1 MHIFLKY
8 GLSISIVGL
17 LLTACDNRLNV
28 QPAQSIEQS
37 VALNTEQDVQG
48 TLVGAYDGLGTSAA
62 AQNGANLY
70 GGTIQYIGDLLGD
83 NRDVVFGGSFAT
95 VDEIW
100 RKAVTT
106 SNTIIRDVWLNSYG
120 TINRTNNVLAVLN
133 RVSEA
138 NRGNFE
144 GQARFI
150 RGALYFELIK
160 LFAKNYNDG
169 SPTTNLG
176 VPLVLTPTNLI
187 SDADNRSRNTV
198 TEVYAQV
205 LDDLTK
211 AESLLPVAQTG
222 FFAPAV
228 PGATAGFATKGAAQA
243 MLARVYLQQQNYAA
257 ARDAANRVITA
268 GTFTLSP
275 TFAGVFT
282 DASPET
288 IFKIVVTDQDG
299 TNDMN
304 TFYASAL
311 NQGRGD
317 IRVQTKFRNLYAAN
331 DLRGQFFNR
340 ANQNTFTSK
349 FNDQYGDVPVVRLA
363 EMYLVRA
370 EANLRLNTSVGA
382 TPLADVNIIRARAGA
397 TALTAVTLP
406 DILLERRLELAFE
419 GQQLADIKR
428 TAGTVGT
435 TAYNA
440 NNLVLPI
447 PQREID
453 TNKQLVQNAGY

>member
-1 MHIFLKY
+1 MHSFLKY
-8 GLSISIVGL
+8 GFYVSTAGL

-28 QPAQSIEQS
+28 QPTQSIEQS
-37 VALNTEQDVQG
+37 QALNTEQDIQG
-48 TLVGAYDGLGTSAA
+48 TLVGAYDGLGDI
-62 AQNGANLY
+62 NLY
-70 GGTIQYIGDLLGD
+70 GGGIQYIGDLLGD
-83 NRDVVFGGSFAT
+83 NRDVLFGGTFAT

-106 SNTIIRDVWLNSYG
+106 SNTVTRDFWLDGYG
-120 TINRTNNVLAVLN
+120 TINRANNVLAVLDK
-133 RVSEA
+133 VSEA

-150 RGALYFELIK
+150 RGALYFELVK
-160 LFAKNYNDG
+160 AFAKSYNDG
-169 SPTTNLG
+169 APATNLG
-176 VPLVLTPTNLI
+176 VPLVLTPTNLV
-187 SDADNRSRNTV
+187 SDADNRPRNTV
-198 TEVYAQV
+198 AEVYAQV

-211 AESLLPVAQTG
+211 AESLLPTAQTG

-228 PGATAGFATKGAAQA
+228 AGAAAGFATKGAAQA
-243 MLARVYLQQQNYAA
+243 LLARVYLQQQNFAA

-268 GTFTLSP
+268 GTFTLAP
-275 TFAGVFT
+275 TFASVFT

-299 TNDMN
+299 VNDLN
-304 TFYASAL
+304 TFYASAA

-317 IRVQTKFRNLYAAN
+317 VRVQTKFRNLYAAN
-331 DLRGQFFNR
+331 DVRGQFFSR
-340 ANQNTFTSK
+340 ANQNYLTSK

-363 EMYLVRA
+363 EMHLVRA
-370 EANLRLNTSVGA
+370 ETNLRLNTSVGA
-382 TPLADVNIIRARAGA
+382 TPLDDVNAIRARAGA
-397 TALTAVTLP
+397 TALTAVTLA

-435 TAYNA
+435 AAYNA

-453 TNKQLVQNAGY
+453 TNNQLVQNAGY